1 MIKVAE
7 KYNLELKQKLLDRGY
22 KLDYQMMIKKIMQD
36 VCVVLDFAD
45 RTVGVCR
52 VEVKTFYFNYD
63 KWQNLVSLIEREI
76 IELRM
81 ENILT

>member
-7 KYNLELKQKLLDRGY
+7 KYNLRLKQKLLDRGY
-22 KLDYQMMIKKIMQD
+22 TLEYNMMYKKIMQD
-36 VCVVLDFAD
+36 VSIVLDFAD
-45 RTVGVCR
+45 NTVGVCK
-52 VEVKTFYFNYD
+52 VQVKTFYFNYD
-63 KWQNLVSLIEREI
+63 RWQSLVSLIEKEI